1 MSDRKVSRSTFAKAG
16 GAAPL
21 ALLASSPA
29 TAAEMTAGKTH
40 KVAFQVSEN
49 NADAMNLTLN
59 NVVNLTQF
67 YSENGAS
74 WKIEVVAYGPGL
86 HMFRADDS
94 PVKERLKSIK
104 GSIPDVIFSAC
115 NNTLQGMEKHEGHPI
130 AIVPEARIVPAGV
143 VRLAEL
149 QERGYSYIKA

>member
-1 MSDRKVSRSTFAKAG
+1 MSDRKVSRSTFAQIG

-21 ALLASSPA
+21 ALLATSPA
-29 TAAEMTAGKTH
+29 GAAGASAGKVH

-49 NADAMNLTLN
+49 SAAAMNLTLN

-67 YSENGAS
+67 YSESGDS
-74 WKIEVVAYGPGL
+74 WQIEVVAYGPGL

-94 PVKERLKSIK
+94 PVKARLTSIK
-104 GSIPDVIFSAC
+104 QSVPDVTFSAC
-115 NNTLQGMEKHEGHPI
+115 NNTLKGMEKAEGH
-130 AIVPEARIVPAGV
+130 AITLVPEARIVPAGV

-149 QERGYSYIKA
+149 QEQGYSYIKA